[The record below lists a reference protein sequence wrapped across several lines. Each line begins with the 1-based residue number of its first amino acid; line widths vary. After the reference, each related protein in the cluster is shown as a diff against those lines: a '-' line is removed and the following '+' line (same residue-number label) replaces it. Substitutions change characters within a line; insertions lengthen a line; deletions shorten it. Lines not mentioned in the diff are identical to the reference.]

1 MKKIS
6 LFVLAVGSSLAM
18 FAQGND
24 VTPMAVKPRFG
35 IKAGVN
41 LAEFN
46 TKGFP
51 SGEDPTTN
59 MKTSMHGGFFVN
71 IPLGTGGLAVQPE
84 LLYSGQGSKLT
95 VKSTVGSSIITST
108 YEQDLSYINL
118 PVMFQYKTP
127 GGFYVETGPQAGI
140 VVRAQQDGPGD
151 MSTDNKDD
159 FDKFDFAWAG
169 GIGYVS
175 RIGLAIGARYNWGL
189 RNILDDTDSNSDMKM
204 KNSVVN
210 IGLAWHFGA
219 GK

>member
-6 LFVLAVGSSLAM
+6 LFVLAVGSSLAI
-18 FAQGND
+18 FAQNGD
-24 VTPMAVKPRFG
+24 VTKMAVKPRFG

-51 SGEDPTTN
+51 SGYDPTTN

-71 IPLGTGGLAVQPE
+71 IPVGTGGLAVQPE
-84 LLYSGQGSKLT
+84 LLYSGQGSKMT
-95 VKSTVGSSIITST
+95 VKSTVGSSTITST

-118 PVMFQYKTP
+118 PVMIQYKTP

-140 VVRAQQDGPGD
+140 VVRAQQDGPG
-151 MSTDNKDD
+151 STTTDNKGD
-159 FDKFDFAWAG
+159 FDKFDFAWGG
-169 GIGYVS
+169 GIGYLS
-175 RIGLAIGARYNWGL
+175 RIGLALGARYNWGL
-189 RNILDDTDSNSDMKM
+189 RNIMKDDNGSDAKL